1 MSGIFY
7 GKEEFDALLIIAQML
22 CMQALFYLGLGLAYV
37 LMDTLMG
44 VPLSLDQFF
53 SADVSPCAP
62 ADMQA
67 PRLAVVEARAAAHS
81 SANACVLK
89 HMRMQTPLSA
99 NACVLFVG

>member
-1 MSGIFY
+1 MRRERRLLRRERRPRCERHPRTHAMSGIFY

-53 SADVSPCAP
+53 SADV
-62 ADMQA
+62 
-67 PRLAVVEARAAAHS
+67 RA
-81 SANACVLK
+81 
-89 HMRMQTPLSA
+89 
-99 NACVLFVG
+99 